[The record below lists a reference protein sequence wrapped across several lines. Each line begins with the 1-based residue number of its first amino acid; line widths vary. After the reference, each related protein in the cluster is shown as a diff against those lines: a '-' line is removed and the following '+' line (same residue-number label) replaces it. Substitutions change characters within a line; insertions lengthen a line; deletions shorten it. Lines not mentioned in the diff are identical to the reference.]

1 MSAWSLTVALRA
13 LAPID
18 METRGIDIFNL
29 DSRQLA
35 RIEAVHGGF
44 LYQHLYAAACLFRA
58 SRVGLAH
65 VVVENDEDVELVRHD
80 KRIYAQIKKRSANLI
95 FSDIETALERF
106 VAIRGEHA
114 EGRRDGAC
122 RFAIVSNSAP
132 GPNLF
137 KRFTSSDWPSD
148 VILLY
153 PGSATTDDVLP
164 QPLVTIE
171 GAFEACRAA
180 AENLSFS
187 VLAPETL
194 VWKLVGRVMA
204 ASSGGEPNPNH
215 AFAVVDLPSLFEQL
229 IIQLQD
235 FPAPPLRYRP
245 QVNEPSL
252 MSNQRVRL
260 IVGFSGAGKT
270 SWVSQTALHATDRLA
285 YYDVADISGPVLAS
299 AVARELAA
307 RMYGSK
313 GGKLGEIL
321 LPGASGI
328 EILSA
333 IGCHLAE
340 DQLTATVV
348 LDNAHRVP
356 SADLVSLV
364 GASEQL
370 RFVLLAQPG
379 PSVARIEATVG
390 IKAEPLVGWSNET
403 AAAEGTAVGC
413 RGSYADYE
421 RLLQLT
427 GGLPLYVQNALKIAS
442 ESYGGDLRRLV
453 GALEERTHIVET
465 AQELILIDIF
475 DALNDTARQAL
486 AALSLS
492 DVPLTQTEAAGV
504 LKRSFDLEPA
514 VTATAFRRL
523 RSSGVIQIFGVD
535 RFKIHD
541 AMRPLG
547 RAYLDESGGAPL
559 QKARE
564 AIRDLMIATLQQEND
579 RQRVFLLLRMF
590 VALGNI
596 KPLVEM
602 ATDELFHELGYM
614 DEVAEFLA
622 TAAQSEEVSAEDR
635 FWALDGLVFAH
646 FKAGDEACIKDKLNR
661 MDELVRKEKL
671 GLQEQ
676 LAVGMKRMVFA
687 ARAQDATAV
696 RAIMRDLSR
705 VLPQTP
711 QYLRIARYN
720 YAHAMYELG
729 RMDECVTS
737 TLDLIS
743 EYYGVLGLT
752 INDVM
757 AQNPDKIYPLLK
769 KGEGHTDDLKH
780 LADALDLQSKAVKA
794 MGNFPGLGPIHAMKF
809 YSMAQSLDSF
819 VRVGQELVEDFLHR
833 NDYIGAR
840 DVIER
845 HLMPTI
851 VGLKLAGQI
860 IPVRSQYA
868 VVLAYCGAIDEA
880 EAEMARLLPYESGL
894 DERGQ
899 LELQNQRVLIA
910 YLRENPPP
918 PQWEMPPQL
927 SGPQKK
933 H

>member
-1 MSAWSLTVALRA
+1 MDT
-13 LAPID
+13 
-18 METRGIDIFNL
+18 FNL
-29 DSRQLA
+29 DPRQLA

-58 SRVGLAH
+58 ARAGLTH

-80 KRIYAQIKKRSANLI
+80 ERIYAQIKKRSANLI
-95 FSDIETALERF
+95 FSDIEEALTRF
-106 VAIRGEHA
+106 DVIRIEHA
-114 EGRRDGAC
+114 EGRRNGAC

-132 GPNLF
+132 GPDLS
-137 KRFTSSDWPSD
+137 KRFAVSDRPSD
-148 VILLY
+148 VMLLY
-153 PGSATTDDVLP
+153 PESAITEDVLP
-164 QPLVTIE
+164 QPLATIE

-180 AENLSFS
+180 AENLPFS
-187 VLAPETL
+187 ALAPETL
-194 VWKLVGRVMA
+194 VWKLAGRIMA
-204 ASSGGEPNPNH
+204 ASGGVEPDPNH
-215 AFAVVDLPSLFEQL
+215 AFAVADLPSLFEQL
-229 IIQLQD
+229 VIQLQD

-245 QVNEPSL
+245 QGNEPSL
-252 MSNQRVRL
+252 TGNQRVRL

-270 SWVSQTALHATDRLA
+270 SWVSQTALHVTDRLA
-285 YYDVADISGPVLAS
+285 YYDVADISGPALAS

-307 RMYGSK
+307 RMYGSR

-321 LPGASGI
+321 LPGASGT
-328 EILSA
+328 EILFA
-333 IGCHLAE
+333 IGRHLAE

-356 SADLVSLV
+356 AADLVSLV
-364 GASEQL
+364 DASEQL
-370 RFVLLAQPG
+370 RFVLLAQP
-379 PSVARIEATVG
+379 SQSIARIEAMVG

-403 AAAEGTAVGC
+403 AAAEGASVGC

-442 ESYGGDLRRLV
+442 ESYDGNLSRLV
-453 GALEERTHIVET
+453 VALEGRTHIAET
-465 AQELILIDIF
+465 AQELILADVF
-475 DALNDTARQAL
+475 DALNDTDRKAI

-492 DVPLTQTEAAGV
+492 DVPLTQAEAADV
-504 LKRSFDLEPA
+504 LHKSFDLEPA
-514 VTATAFRRL
+514 AAGAAFRRL
-523 RSSGVIQIFGVD
+523 RSSGAIQIVGVD

-547 RAYLDESGGAPL
+547 RAYLDESGGEHI
-559 QKARE
+559 QKARG
-564 AIRDLMIATLQQEND
+564 AIRDLLIATLQQEND

-596 KPLVEM
+596 KPLVEV

-614 DEVAEFLA
+614 DEIADFLA
-622 TAAQSEEVSAEDR
+622 TAAQSEELSAEDR

-646 FKAGDEACIKDKLNR
+646 FKVGDEASIKDKLDR
-661 MDELVRKEKL
+661 MEELVRKGKL
-671 GLQEQ
+671 GLQER

-687 ARAQDATAV
+687 ARVQDATTV
-696 RAIMRDLSR
+696 KAIMRDLSR

-711 QYLRIARYN
+711 QHLRVARYN

-729 RMDECVTS
+729 LMDECVTS
-737 TLDLIS
+737 TLDLVS

-757 AQNPDKIYPLLK
+757 AQNPDKIFPLLK
-769 KGEGHTDDLKH
+769 EGENHTDDLKH

-819 VRVGQELVEDFLHR
+819 VRVGQELVEDFLGR

-845 HLMPTI
+845 NLMPTI
-851 VGLKLAGQI
+851 VGLKLAGRV

-899 LELQNQRVLIA
+899 LELQTQRALIA

-918 PQWEMPPQL
+918 PQWEMPLQL
-927 SGPQKK
+927 SGPKK
-933 H
+933 KP